1 MSPLIINLLVSSS
14 DSFQV
19 QTKIHIHSRK
29 GARQALSFA
38 RAVRASLKADEDS
51 ASMHIN
57 EIEEYLGILREEKA
71 SIESQVA
78 EAEEQIG
85 MVREMLDSNG
95 IPPEVSLSDDEDAS
109 TTSIPPASS
118 DFMCLDSELEV
129 SGSMPYMHLR
139 RPGTPDSGSSSLSN
153 SPRTRWVGAI

>member
-51 ASMHIN
+51 ASMHTN
-57 EIEEYLGILREEKA
+57 KIEEYLRILREEKA

-95 IPPEVSLSDDEDAS
+95 IPEVSLSDDEDAS

-153 SPRTRWVGAI
+153 SPRTRRVGAI

>member
-51 ASMHIN
+51 ASMHID

-95 IPPEVSLSDDEDAS
+95 IPEVSLSDDEDAS

-129 SGSMPYMHLR
+129 SGSMPYVHLG

-153 SPRTRWVGAI
+153 SPRTRRVGAI

>member
-95 IPPEVSLSDDEDAS
+95 IPEVSLSDDEDAS

-118 DFMCLDSELEV
+118 DFMCLDV
-129 SGSMPYMHLR
+129 SGSMPYVHLG

-153 SPRTRWVGAI
+153 SPRTRRVGAI

>member
-1 MSPLIINLLVSSS
+1 MINLLVSSS

-19 QTKIHIHSRK
+19 QTKIHIHSQK
-29 GARQALSFA
+29 GACQALSFA
-38 RAVRASLKADEDS
+38 RAVR

-57 EIEEYLGILREEKA
+57 EIEEYLGILQEEKA

-95 IPPEVSLSDDEDAS
+95 IPEVSLSDNEDAS

-129 SGSMPYMHLR
+129 SGSMPYVHL
-139 RPGTPDSGSSSLSN
+139 G
-153 SPRTRWVGAI
+153 